1 MLQLDGAIDNSD
13 SESTGTT
20 RGIQL
25 AEVKPDWCDPNPA
38 NPKTYR
44 KAGSISGFS
53 NPNSPLVSGYS
64 TPDRASPVGKE
75 WFCDMCHGLVPQR
88 KEIHYASLHFKEK
101 LKAMLP
107 TQAPFIC
114 PDNSCKAEHKHFLN
128 LSTHFL
134 TQHGHLQIWLEKR
147 GISYETTKKA
157 KVVRQESLEAMEAM
171 DTVEE
176 GGLTL
181 VDSVFTSDQV
191 NDFGRHTIS
200 SSESDGDDEAEG
212 TPEREH
218 MLSKVGTITS
228 LEVSLDFLK
237 QDSSSINAQS
247 SGDDNPV
254 NKIKSEVLNNDAP
267 KTESSEL
274 IVKDEMVS
282 DNETDI
288 NPTQQ
293 NDTKNDILN
302 TKVVTNGE
310 SSKSNVSNHQNEGNQ
325 KYRRI
330 RNQRKRVK
338 RHLDYDL

>member
-134 TQHGHLQIWLEKR
+134 TQHGHLQIWF
-147 GISYETTKKA
+147 KA
-157 KVVRQESLEAMEAM
+157 S
-171 DTVEE
+171 
-176 GGLTL
+176 
-181 VDSVFTSDQV
+181 
-191 NDFGRHTIS
+191 HS
-200 SSESDGDDEAEG
+200 SSKNQPVQHLFSNNRNLSMSWSMTCCGYHHMQFEPQMDDLR
-212 TPEREH
+212 P
-218 MLSKVGTITS
+218 
-228 LEVSLDFLK
+228 
-237 QDSSSINAQS
+237 SSSSPLPNHTS
-247 SGDDNPV
+247 FSF
-254 NKIKSEVLNNDAP
+254 
-267 KTESSEL
+267 
-274 IVKDEMVS
+274 
-282 DNETDI
+282 
-288 NPTQQ
+288 
-293 NDTKNDILN
+293 ILS
-302 TKVVTNGE
+302 VQH
-310 SSKSNVSNHQNEGNQ
+310 HQN
-325 KYRRI
+325 I
-330 RNQRKRVK
+330 
-338 RHLDYDL
+338 HLIHPICSSR

>member
-13 SESTGTT
+13 SESTGTGMDLGDNDSEFSIEEHKNKEK
-20 RGIQL
+20 GIKPVCPLCKEEMKFSRTYHFATTHFRPRLAKMMPAQKPFICPDCGEEQQHKINL
-25 AEVKPDWCDPNPA
+25 WSHYIGRAHKHLDEWLEEYNSAEVKPDWCDPNPA

-44 KAGSISGFS
+44 KAGSSSGFS

-157 KVVRQESLEAMEAM
+157 KVVKQESLEAMEAM

-191 NDFGRHTIS
+191 NDFGRH
-200 SSESDGDDEAEG
+200 
-212 TPEREH
+212 
-218 MLSKVGTITS
+218 
-228 LEVSLDFLK
+228 
-237 QDSSSINAQS
+237 
-247 SGDDNPV
+247 
-254 NKIKSEVLNNDAP
+254 
-267 KTESSEL
+267 
-274 IVKDEMVS
+274 
-282 DNETDI
+282 
-288 NPTQQ
+288 
-293 NDTKNDILN
+293 
-302 TKVVTNGE
+302 
-310 SSKSNVSNHQNEGNQ
+310 
-325 KYRRI
+325 
-330 RNQRKRVK
+330 RKRVK